1 MNKKTRSEPT
11 EKVRGQAG
19 FQGWRLR
26 RYSAYIGLDV
36 HKDTIAVSTADG
48 TLSSDPQYLGE
59 IPNEPKSVRAL
70 LKRLEDT
77 RPGSLL
83 FCYEAGPCGYVLYR
97 QLTGEGHDC
106 VVVAPS
112 LVPRKPG
119 ERIKNDRR
127 DSRKLAEMLRARTLT
142 AVWVP
147 DEHQEAMRSLVRA
160 REDMK
165 NQQRRARQQLNA
177 FVLRCGH
184 SWPSGKSRWT
194 QSHYNWLEEL
204 KCSHPLEHV
213 VLQEYIDA
221 VREAGERVSE
231 VSKQI
236 ELARQGW
243 SLGKVVEALVA
254 LRGVDRLSATILLAE
269 LGDISRFEDAK
280 QLFSYLGLV
289 PSEYSSGEKRNQGKI
304 TRAGNSHARRIL
316 VECAWSYRFPP
327 RVTGHIRRK
336 SKDAPDYA
344 QQIAWRAQKRLCG
357 RYMKMVLAGKN
368 AKVITVA
375 IARELAG
382 FIWDIVCHEMGAI
395 NKEAA

>member
-1 MNKKTRSEPT
+1 
-11 EKVRGQAG
+11 
-19 FQGWRLR
+19 
-26 RYSAYIGLDV
+26 
-36 HKDTIAVSTADG
+36 
-48 TLSSDPQYLGE
+48 
-59 IPNEPKSVRAL
+59 
-70 LKRLEDT
+70 
-77 RPGSLL
+77 
-83 FCYEAGPCGYVLYR
+83 
-97 QLTGEGHDC
+97 
-106 VVVAPS
+106 
-112 LVPRKPG
+112 
-119 ERIKNDRR
+119 
-127 DSRKLAEMLRARTLT
+127 
-142 AVWVP
+142 
-147 DEHQEAMRSLVRA
+147 
-160 REDMK
+160 MK